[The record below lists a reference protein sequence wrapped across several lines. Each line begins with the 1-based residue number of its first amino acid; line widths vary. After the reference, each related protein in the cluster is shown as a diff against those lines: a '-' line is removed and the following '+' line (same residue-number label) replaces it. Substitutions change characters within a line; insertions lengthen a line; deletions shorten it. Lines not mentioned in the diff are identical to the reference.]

1 MAAAISSRPAFSRS
15 ATISSIGWPGNN
27 STKACSLAAS
37 SSGRRTAYFLAVFT
51 GAAGFFHRSSKG
63 LNFTSTPPY
72 RTVTTGYYRPRG
84 HSISAQSSS
93 RPSNSPHVGNSPH
106 AADGPTADG
115 GGWRRNLSGVF
126 AYSSRAL
133 ALVWSTNRT
142 LSVSLALL
150 TLVAGVL
157 PAGIAYVGAQ
167 IVDAVIHA
175 AELHRRTGATMLTDV
190 VRYVALEALLVA
202 ATSMAQRGI
211 SLAQSLLR
219 AQLGQRVNVMI
230 LEKALTLD
238 LTQFE
243 DSEFYDK
250 LTRARREASS
260 RPLSL
265 VMRTFALGQNAVSL
279 ISFGGLLYRFSPWA
293 VLLLVLAGL
302 PAFLAEAKFS
312 GEAFRLFR
320 WRAPESRMQI
330 YLESVLA
337 REDYA
342 KEVKLFD
349 LGPRFLDRYRDI
361 FTRLYRE
368 DRDLTLRR
376 DAWGFG
382 LGLLGIASLY
392 GGYAWIAAETVL
404 GAMTVGQMT
413 MYLMLFRQGQTAVS
427 AALSAVSGLYEDNLY
442 LSNLFEYLEQPNGR
456 SGGEAKRGPSP
467 GDGIRFENVEF
478 IYPGAATPALSGIDL
493 QVRPGESLALVGQ
506 NGSGKTTLIKLLT
519 RLYRPSQGRILLD
532 GLDLKEWDETTL
544 RQRIGVIF
552 QDFARYQMLVGENI
566 GAGDVRAFD
575 DESRWRSAAAQGLAA
590 EFVET
595 LPAGYHTQLGK
606 WFKDGRELS
615 GGQWQK
621 IALARAFMRNEADI
635 LVLDE
640 PTAAIDAGAEAEVF
654 EHFRELTRNRIAIV
668 ISHRF
673 STVRMADQY
682 WCSRKAVSSN

>member
-1 MAAAISSRPAFSRS
+1 MS
-15 ATISSIGWPGNN
+15 
-27 STKACSLAAS
+27 
-37 SSGRRTAYFLAVFT
+37 
-51 GAAGFFHRSSKG
+51 
-63 LNFTSTPPY
+63 
-72 RTVTTGYYRPRG
+72 
-84 HSISAQSSS
+84 
-93 RPSNSPHVGNSPH
+93 
-106 AADGPTADG
+106 
-115 GGWRRNLSGVF
+115 
-126 AYSSRAL
+126 
-133 ALVWSTNRT
+133 LVWSTNKT
-142 LSVSLALL
+142 LSIGLALL

-157 PAGIAYVGAQ
+157 PAGVAYVGAQ

-175 AELHRRTGATMLTDV
+175 ADLHRRTGTTMLTDV

-279 ISFGGLLYRFSPWA
+279 ISFGGLLFRFSPWA
-293 VLLLVLAGL
+293 VVLLVVAGL

-382 LGLLGIASLY
+382 LGLLGIAALY
-392 GGYAWIAAETVL
+392 GGYVWIAAETVL

-413 MYLMLFRQGQTAVS
+413 MYLMLFRQGQSAVS

-442 LSNLFEYLEQPNGR
+442 LSNLFEYLEQPVAR
-456 SGGEAKRGPSP
+456 GGAGARKLIGPEP
-467 GDGIRFENVEF
+467 GDGIRFEDVEF
-478 IYPGAATPALSGIDL
+478 VYPGAAAPALSGIDL
-493 QVRPGESLALVGQ
+493 HVRPGQSLALVGQ

-519 RLYRPSQGRILLD
+519 RLYEPTRGRIMLD
-532 GLDLKEWDETTL
+532 GLDLKDWDETTL

-566 GAGDVRAFD
+566 GAGDARAFD
-575 DESRWRSAAAQGLAA
+575 DEARWRTAASKGLAA
-590 EFVET
+590 EFVEQ
-595 LPAGYHTQLGK
+595 LPGGYHTQLGK

-621 IALARAFMRNEADI
+621 IALARAFMRSEADI

-673 STVRMADQY
+673 STVRMTDQILVLEEGRIVERGSHETLMAADGQY
-682 WCSRKAVSSN
+682 AKLFTLQARGYR

>member
-1 MAAAISSRPAFSRS
+1 
-15 ATISSIGWPGNN
+15 
-27 STKACSLAAS
+27 
-37 SSGRRTAYFLAVFT
+37 
-51 GAAGFFHRSSKG
+51 
-63 LNFTSTPPY
+63 
-72 RTVTTGYYRPRG
+72 
-84 HSISAQSSS
+84 
-93 RPSNSPHVGNSPH
+93 
-106 AADGPTADG
+106 
-115 GGWRRNLSGVF
+115 
-126 AYSSRAL
+126 
-133 ALVWSTNRT
+133 
-142 LSVSLALL
+142 
-150 TLVAGVL
+150 
-157 PAGIAYVGAQ
+157 
-167 IVDAVIHA
+167 
-175 AELHRRTGATMLTDV
+175 
-190 VRYVALEALLVA
+190 
-202 ATSMAQRGI
+202 
-211 SLAQSLLR
+211 
-219 AQLGQRVNVMI
+219 MI
-230 LEKALTLD
+230 LEKALTLE

-265 VMRTFALGQNAVSL
+265 VMRTFGLLQNAVSL
-279 ISFGGLLYRFSPWA
+279 VSFAGLLIRFSPWA
-293 VLLLVLAGL
+293 VVLLVLAGL
-302 PAFLAEAKFS
+302 PAFLAEARFS

-320 WRAPESRMQI
+320 WRAPEARMQI

-337 REDYA
+337 REDSA
-342 KEVKLFD
+342 KEVKLFE
-349 LGPRFLDRYRDI
+349 LGPRLLDRYRDI

-382 LGLLGIASLY
+382 LGLVGTATLY

-413 MYLMLFRQGQTAVS
+413 MYLMVFRQGQTAVS
-427 AALSAVSGLYEDNLY
+427 AALSAISGLYEDNLY
-442 LSNLFEYLEQPNGR
+442 LSNLYEYLEQPVGAK
-456 SGGEAKRGPSP
+456 SGHVQHGPNP
-467 GDGIRFENVEF
+467 GDGIRFEGVEF
-478 IYPGAATPALSGIDL
+478 VYPGASSAALTGIDL
-493 QVRPGESLALVGQ
+493 HVKPGQSLALVGQ

-519 RLYRPSQGRILLD
+519 RLYQPSKGILLD
-532 GLDLKEWDETTL
+532 GLDLREWDETTL

-575 DESRWRSAAAQGLAA
+575 DEGRWRAAAALGLAA

-595 LPAGYHTQLGK
+595 LPSGYRTQLGK

-673 STVRMADQY
+673 STVRMTDQILVLDQGRIVESGSHESLMAADGRYAKLFTLQARGY
-682 WCSRKAVSSN
+682 R

>member
-1 MAAAISSRPAFSRS
+1 MAAHPPLS
-15 ATISSIGWPGNN
+15 ASESDV
-27 STKACSLAAS
+27 KLQ
-37 SSGRRTAYFLAVFT
+37 R
-51 GAAGFFHRSSKG
+51 GFF
-63 LNFTSTPPY
+63 
-72 RTVTTGYYRPRG
+72 
-84 HSISAQSSS
+84 
-93 RPSNSPHVGNSPH
+93 
-106 AADGPTADG
+106 
-115 GGWRRNLSGVF
+115 GVF
-126 AYSSRAL
+126 AYSRRAL
-133 ALVWSTNRT
+133 LLVWTTNKP
-142 LSVSLALL
+142 LSIALGVL
-150 TLVAGVL
+150 TVAAGIL
-157 PAGIAYVGAQ
+157 PAGMAYIGAL

-175 AELHRRTGATMLTDV
+175 ADVHRQGGDAPLGDV
-190 VRYVALEALLVA
+190 IRFVALEALLVA
-202 ATSMAQRGI
+202 VSSMTQRGI
-211 SLAQSLLR
+211 SLTQSLLR

-265 VMRTFALGQNAVSL
+265 VMRTFGLLQNGVSL
-279 ISFGGLLYRFSPWA
+279 VTFGGLLVHFSPWA

-302 PAFLAEAKFS
+302 PGFLAEARFS

-337 REDYA
+337 REDTA
-342 KEVKLFD
+342 KEVKLFG
-349 LGPRFLDRYRDI
+349 LGPRLLDRYRDI

-376 DAWGFG
+376 DSWGFG
-382 LGLLGIASLY
+382 LGLVGTCTLY
-392 GGYAWIAAETVL
+392 GGYAWIAAETVR
-404 GAMTVGQMT
+404 GALTVGQMT
-413 MYLMLFRQGQTAVS
+413 MYLTLLRQGQAAVG
-427 AALSAVSGLYEDNLY
+427 AALSAVGGLYEDNLY
-442 LSNLFEYLEQPNGR
+442 LSNLYEYLEQPVAATPGHVMV
-456 SGGEAKRGPSP
+456 GPQP
-467 GDGIRFENVEF
+467 GDGIRFEGVEF
-478 IYPGAATPALSGIDL
+478 VYPGATTPALAGIDL
-493 QVRPGESLALVGQ
+493 HVKPGESLALVGE

-519 RLYRPSQGRILLD
+519 RLYQPTRGRIVLD
-532 GLDLKEWDETTL
+532 GLDLQDWDETTL

-575 DESRWRSAAAQGLAA
+575 DEARWRSAAAQGLAA
-590 EFVET
+590 EFVEQ
-595 LPAGYHTQLGK
+595 LPAGYQTQLGK

-673 STVRMADQY
+673 STVRMTDQILVLENGRIVERGSHESLMAAAGSY
-682 WCSRKAVSSN
+682 AHLFTLQARGYR

>member
-1 MAAAISSRPAFSRS
+1 LGLRPA
-15 ATISSIGWPGNN
+15 
-27 STKACSLAAS
+27 
-37 SSGRRTAYFLAVFT
+37 TAE
-51 GAAGFFHRSSKG
+51 
-63 LNFTSTPPY
+63 
-72 RTVTTGYYRPRG
+72 
-84 HSISAQSSS
+84 
-93 RPSNSPHVGNSPH
+93 
-106 AADGPTADG
+106 G
-115 GGWRRNLSGVF
+115 GGWPRNLLAVF
-126 AYSSRAL
+126 AYSRRAL
-133 ALVWSTNRT
+133 NLVWSTNKT
-142 LSVSLALL
+142 LSVTLALL
-150 TLVAGVL
+150 TLIAGVL

-175 AELHRRTGATMLTDV
+175 ANLHRQTGTTLLNDV

-202 ATSMAQRGI
+202 ATAMAQRGI

-265 VMRTFALGQNAVSL
+265 VMRTFALLQNAVSL
-279 ISFGGLLYRFSPWA
+279 LSFGGLLYRFSPWA
-293 VLLLVLAGL
+293 VALLILAGL

-342 KEVKLFD
+342 KEVKLFE

-382 LGLLGIASLY
+382 LGLLGTAALY
-392 GGYAWIAAETVL
+392 GGYVWIAAETVL

-413 MYLMLFRQGQTAVS
+413 MYLMLFRQGQSAVS

-442 LSNLFEYLEQPNGR
+442 LSNLFEYLEQPVGR
-456 SGGEAKRGPSP
+456 SGGSKLRGPDP
-467 GDGIRFENVEF
+467 GDGIRFEDVEF
-478 IYPGAATPALSGIDL
+478 VYPGSAAPALSGIDL
-493 QVRPGESLALVGQ
+493 HVRPGESLALVGQ

-519 RLYRPSQGRILLD
+519 RLYAPSRGRILLD
-532 GLDLKEWDETTL
+532 GLDLQEWDETAL

-575 DESRWRSAAAQGLAA
+575 DEARWRSAAIKGLAA
-590 EFVET
+590 EFVEQIPGT
-595 LPAGYHTQLGK
+595 YHAQLGK

-621 IALARAFMRNEADI
+621 IALARAFMRSDADI

-673 STVRMADQY
+673 STVRMTDQILVLEEGRIVERGSHESLMAADGQY
-682 WCSRKAVSSN
+682 AKLFTLQARGYR

>member
-1 MAAAISSRPAFSRS
+1 M
-15 ATISSIGWPGNN
+15 G
-27 STKACSLAAS
+27 
-37 SSGRRTAYFLAVFT
+37 TAQSPDGA
-51 GAAGFFHRSSKG
+51 GAA
-63 LNFTSTPPY
+63 
-72 RTVTTGYYRPRG
+72 
-84 HSISAQSSS
+84 
-93 RPSNSPHVGNSPH
+93 
-106 AADGPTADG
+106 
-115 GGWRRNLSGVF
+115 GGWRRNLAGVF
-126 AYSSRAL
+126 EYSSRAL
-133 ALVWSTNRT
+133 ALVWSTNKA
-142 LSVSLALL
+142 LSVTLAVL
-150 TLVAGVL
+150 TLIAGVL
-157 PAGIAYVGAQ
+157 PAGVAFVGAQ

-175 AELHRRTGATMLTDV
+175 ADLHHRTGTTYLNDV

-202 ATSMAQRGI
+202 ATAMAQRGI

-349 LGPRFLDRYRDI
+349 LGQRFLDRYRDI

-382 LGLLGIASLY
+382 LGLLGTATLY
-392 GGYAWIAAETVL
+392 GGYVWIAVETVL
-404 GAMTVGQMT
+404 GAMSVGQMT
-413 MYLMLFRQGQTAVS
+413 MYLMLFRQGQAAVS

-442 LSNLFEYLEQPNGR
+442 LSNLFEYLEQPVGR
-456 SGGEAKRGPSP
+456 GGLKGLELAGPDP
-467 GDGIRFENVEF
+467 GDGIRFEDVEF
-478 IYPGAATPALSGIDL
+478 VYPGAATPALSGINL
-493 QVRPGESLALVGQ
+493 HVRPGESLALVGQ

-519 RLYRPSQGRILLD
+519 RLYDPTHGRVLLD
-532 GLDLKEWDETTL
+532 GLDLKEWDETAL

-552 QDFARYQMLVGENI
+552 QDFARYH
-566 GAGDVRAFD
+566 
-575 DESRWRSAAAQGLAA
+575 AAKGLAA
-590 EFVET
+590 DFVEQ
-595 LPAGYHTQLGK
+595 LPGGYHAQLGK

-621 IALARAFMRNEADI
+621 IALARAFMRSDADI

-673 STVRMADQY
+673 STVRMTDQILVLEEGRIVERGSHESLMAADGQY
-682 WCSRKAVSSN
+682 AKLFTLQARGYR